1 MLLSP
6 MLPLPTAPP
15 GLALSFSSLLH
26 CTPAVVSLLV
36 YLGAGFGYALVASKR
51 TDDACGSARAHYL
64 ATHTVSPRIET
75 ALRRGNVA
83 TGMTPRQVS
92 LARGVPRTRVD
103 ADNGPVWVYDAR
115 DARTP
120 GWLRVTFDEGRVAA
134 LRRVPASETSL
145 LPPATP

>member
-1 MLLSP
+1 
-6 MLPLPTAPP
+6 
-15 GLALSFSSLLH
+15 
-26 CTPAVVSLLV
+26 VVSLLV

-51 TDDACGSARAHYL
+51 TDDACGSARGHYL